1 MAETEGVRISVFMI
15 LLIVLILVAAI
26 SAVAIY
32 ARQRSIGSLGTAEKK
47 LDDRFAKGEISAEEY
62 RQRLQELDSRR
73 KSPPEG

>member
-1 MAETEGVRISVFMI
+1 MAETEGVRISFFMI

-32 ARQRSIGSLGTAEKK
+32 ARRRSIGSLGIAEKK

>member
-1 MAETEGVRISVFMI
+1 MAETEGVRISFFMI

-32 ARQRSIGSLGTAEKK
+32 TRQRRIGSLGSAEKK

-73 KSPPEG
+73 KRPPKG